1 MKTTVVIANL
11 KCNQCEQTVR
21 ETFDSAHG
29 ISDVSID
36 ASTGRV
42 KFCYKT
48 HNAMEGLRME
58 LADKG
63 FPIIKDPSEI
73 KSQTIAK
80 AG

>member
-1 MKTTVVIANL
+1 MRTTVVIANL
-11 KCNQCEQTVR
+11 KCDLCEHSVK
-21 ETFDSAHG
+21 DILNSAIG

-42 KFCYKT
+42 AFNYKT

-58 LADKG
+58 LAEKG

-73 KSQTIAK
+73 LVATSAK